1 MFDQLLGA
9 LKTLAHFPWTPPEA
23 GSRRVSKKG
32 VQKDGSTLLAGSF
45 EAVQGRI
52 QDSLGWKGQRAAHT
66 AMQVSGQ
73 DLNLAL
79 VEGKQ

>member
-1 MFDQLLGA
+1 MQESEQKGWA
-9 LKTLAHFPWTPPEA
+9 
-23 GSRRVSKKG
+23 KG
-32 VQKDGSTLLAGSF
+32 VSTLLAGSF

-52 QDSLGWKGQRAAHT
+52 RASLGWKGQRAAHIT
-66 AMQVSGQ
+66 MQVSGQ

>member
-1 MFDQLLGA
+1 MFDLLLGA
-9 LKTLAHFPWTPPEA
+9 LKTLAHFPWTPLEA

-32 VQKDGSTLLAGSF
+32 GQKGGSTLLAGCL

-52 QDSLGWKGQRAAHT
+52 QDSLGWKGQRAARST
-66 AMQVSGQ
+66 MRVSGQ
-73 DLNLAL
+73 GLNLSL